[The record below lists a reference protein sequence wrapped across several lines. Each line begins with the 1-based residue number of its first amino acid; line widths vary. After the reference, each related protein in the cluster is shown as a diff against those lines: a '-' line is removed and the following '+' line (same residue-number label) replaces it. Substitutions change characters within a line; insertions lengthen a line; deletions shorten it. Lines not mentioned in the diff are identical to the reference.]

1 MQTLSNPKQLIS
13 AKQINYSSLAAMVTT
28 SQFALVL
35 NETSLRK
42 IYEKS
47 SIKSSLLGNRWY

>member
-1 MQTLSNPKQLIS
+1 MQTLSNPQQLIS

-35 NETSLRK
+35 NETSLQK
-42 IYEKS
+42 SYEKS
-47 SIKSSLLGNRWY
+47 SIKSSLIGNRWY

>member
-1 MQTLSNPKQLIS
+1 MQTLSNPEQLIS

>member
-28 SQFALVL
+28 SQFD
-35 NETSLRK
+35 
-42 IYEKS
+42 
-47 SIKSSLLGNRWY
+47 IKWNQSTEDLWKV